1 MSSYFLVFLNILT
14 KKYMSWYKMYY
25 IIMLYKEFNMADNKA
40 RDDKFI
46 NKKQKH
52 EIKYEQ
58 GKYPKKYADI
68 VKKEIEKGNYQ
79 THTQLEQNL
88 KNKGINKK

>member
-1 MSSYFLVFLNILT
+1 
-14 KKYMSWYKMYY
+14 
-25 IIMLYKEFNMADNKA
+25 MADNKA

-46 NKKQKH
+46 NKNQKH

-58 GKYPKKYADI
+58 GKYPKKYEDI

-79 THTQLEQNL
+79 THKELEDKL
-88 KNKGINKK
+88 KNKGVNKK

>member
-1 MSSYFLVFLNILT
+1 
-14 KKYMSWYKMYY
+14 
-25 IIMLYKEFNMADNKA
+25 MADNKA

-46 NKKQKH
+46 NKNQKH

-58 GKYPKKYADI
+58 GKYPKKYEDI

-79 THTQLEQNL
+79 THKELE
-88 KNKGINKK
+88 KN